1 MVRRIL
7 RELATVLTVMLVVVF
22 CTYGMWNGVSEK
34 SLPSEMNK
42 APNTTTEAPT
52 VPSTEA
58 THPSTEA
65 TEPATK
71 PTDPPAETTEAET
84 QPTSPPP
91 ISFSQA
97 PEGYFED
104 ALFIGDSRTVGLM
117 EYGNLKDA
125 SFFATSGMSV
135 YSIFSEEV
143 GKRTLQDLME
153 TEKFGKVYLML
164 GINELGYDFNKTV
177 AKYVD
182 LVRWIQLYQP
192 DAVVYVQANLHVSA
206 KRSKSDKVYNNRNL
220 DTFNAEI
227 AKIADGEKVFY
238 LDVNPLFDDG
248 AGNLADTY
256 TVDDSHVL
264 GKYYLTWAQWLAKN
278 AAVASA

>member
-1 MVRRIL
+1 MIQK
-7 RELATVLTVMLVVVF
+7 LADQLSTLLVVTLVILF
-22 CTYGMWNGVSEK
+22 CASGMTSCYHKKQPTSEPAA
-34 SLPSEMNK
+34 SIEPTVPPTQTIP
-42 APNTTTEAPT
+42 ATEAPT
-52 VPSTEA
+52 RLVW
-58 THPSTEA
+58 
-65 TEPATK
+65 
-71 PTDPPAETTEAET
+71 PAE
-84 QPTSPPP
+84 
-91 ISFSQA
+91 A
-97 PEGYFED
+97 PEGYFDD
-104 ALFIGDSRTVGLM
+104 ALFIGDSRTVGLQ
-117 EYGNLKDA
+117 EYGNIPGA